1 MAGFRGER
9 GAYGDP
15 RSGDADARNRHGSG
29 RFGPGDARHVYGED
43 AAARS
48 TRRAQLA
55 ASFSG
60 EWVAVSRDWSRL
72 YAHGASY
79 LAVCAG
85 AAAQGA
91 RDPLIA
97 RL

>member
-1 MAGFRGER
+1 MMMEGLR
-9 GAYGDP
+9 
-15 RSGDADARNRHGSG
+15 GDALADTRDAVTRS
-29 RFGPGDARHVYGED
+29 AR
-43 AAARS
+43 RQ
-48 TRRAQLA
+48 QLA

-72 YAHGASY
+72 YAHGESY